1 MIAAEILG
9 LEPWQAL
16 LAVTIVFV
24 GSATQASIGIGLG
37 LLAAPTLTLIDPG
50 FIPGAIAIAVLPL
63 TVGMTIREHDH
74 VDPAIYRAVIGRVV
88 GIVFGAW
95 AASQASQTFIAVVIA
110 WSVLLAVIASALG
123 LRFAPSRR
131 NLMVAGTVAGF
142 TGTVAGIG
150 GPPMALTYQHS
161 DPRTLRA
168 SLAAFNTI
176 GSLFIIP
183 SLAIAGVLGRREWQ
197 LGAMLIPGIL
207 AGLWIGR
214 IGIAR
219 LPADRVRPF
228 VLTVCG
234 TSAVVLLVRQLA

>member
-1 MIAAEILG
+1 VVAVLG
-9 LEPWQAL
+9 LEPWQAA
-16 LAVTIVFV
+16 LAVTIVFI

-50 FIPGAIAIAVLPL
+50 FIPGAIAIAVVPL
-63 TVGMTIREHDH
+63 TVGMTVREIDH
-74 VDPAIYRAVIGRVV
+74 VDREIYRAVVGRVA
-88 GIVFGAW
+88 GIVVGAW
-95 AASQASQTFIAVVIA
+95 AVAQASQDFIAVVIA
-110 WSVLLAVIASALG
+110 CSVILAVIASAFG
-123 LRFAPSRR
+123 VRFAPSRR

-142 TGTVAGIG
+142 TGTVAAIG

-176 GSLFIIP
+176 GSAFIIP
-183 SLAIAGVLGRREWQ
+183 SLAIAGVIGRRELQ

-207 AGLWIGR
+207 LGLWVGR

-219 LPADRVRPF
+219 LPAERVRPF
-228 VLTVCG
+228 VLAICAG
-234 TSAVVLLVRQLA
+234 SAVVLLLRQLA

>member
-1 MIAAEILG
+1 MIAILG
-9 LEPWQAL
+9 LQPWQAL
-16 LAVTIVFV
+16 LAVTIVFI

-50 FIPGAIAIAVLPL
+50 FIPGAIAIAVVPL
-63 TVGMTIREHDH
+63 TIGMTVREFDH
-74 VDPAIYRAVIGRVV
+74 VDPEIYRAVVGRVV
-88 GIVFGAW
+88 GIVVGAW
-95 AASQASQTFIAVVIA
+95 AVAQASQGFIAVVIA
-110 WSVLLAVIASALG
+110 CSVIFAVIASAFG
-123 LRFAPSRR
+123 VRFAPTRR

-176 GSLFIIP
+176 GSMFIIP
-183 SLAIAGVLGRREWQ
+183 SLAIAGVIGRRELQ
-197 LGAMLIPGIL
+197 LGAMLVPGIL
-207 AGLWIGR
+207 LGLWVGR

-219 LPADRVRPF
+219 LPATRVRPF
-228 VLTVCG
+228 VLAVCG
-234 TSAVVLLVRQLA
+234 ASAVVLLLRQLA

>member
-1 MIAAEILG
+1 M
-9 LEPWQAL
+9 
-16 LAVTIVFV
+16 AVTIVFV
-24 GSATQASIGIGLG
+24 GSATQASIGVGLG

-50 FIPGAIAIAVLPL
+50 FIPGAIAIAVVPL

-74 VDPAIYRAVIGRVV
+74 VDTEIYRAVIGRVV

-95 AASQASQTFIAVVIA
+95 AVSQASQGFIAVVIA
-110 WSVLLAVIASALG
+110 CSVLLAVIASALG

-131 NLMVAGTVAGF
+131 NLMVAGTVSGF
-142 TGTVAGIG
+142 TGTVAAIG

-176 GSLFIIP
+176 GSMFIIP
-183 SLAIAGVLGRREWQ
+183 SLVIAGVLGRREFQ
-197 LGAMLIPGIL
+197 LGVMLIPGIL
-207 AGLWIGR
+207 AGLWVGR

-219 LPADRVRPF
+219 LPANRVRPF
-228 VLTVCG
+228 VLAVCG
-234 TSAVVLLVRQLA
+234 ASAVVLLARQLA